1 MFGQKNFGP
10 AACRRASKAVLCY
23 RGVTRLHG
31 MAREVRGLRG
41 GAGDDPLAA
50 LASTITYFRM
60 ASSYLVFRTLIRQ
73 RIRGGEGVRT
83 GRQAARREV
92 IKIGSAWRLGLSIVS
107 KRLTAQGMDIAAIA
121 RAKIKRRLSIYT
133 IPRETCAST

>member
-1 MFGQKNFGP
+1 MHRKRFYVI
-10 AACRRASKAVLCY
+10 AASLACTGWPEKYAAFVAAPVMTRWQHSRARSHISAWHPC
-23 RGVTRLHG
+23 
-31 MAREVRGLRG
+31 
-41 GAGDDPLAA
+41 
-50 LASTITYFRM
+50 
-60 ASSYLVFRTLIRQ
+60 YLVFRTLIRQ

-92 IKIGSAWRLGLSIVS
+92 IKIGSAWKLGLSIVS